1 MNFFYF
7 QNSNIRS
14 TSTLFIWASLD
25 RLLSRDGGETSKFD
39 GELKFIKQQPLQ
51 KKYIDFVESNKE
63 GRQDAQTIF
72 DKIYRNNRQLFIKSI
87 KLLKCNYHIFC
98 NDCHNQAEANS
109 NKQSIYFLASTGN
122 ALNLCKSVPT

>member
-1 MNFFYF
+1 MLNGWYLYHEF

-14 TSTLFIWASLD
+14 TSTFFKWASLD
-25 RLLSRDGGETSKFD
+25 RLLSRNGGETSEID

-72 DKIYRNNRQLFIKSI
+72 DKIYRNNRQLFI
-87 KLLKCNYHIFC
+87 
-98 NDCHNQAEANS
+98 
-109 NKQSIYFLASTGN
+109 
-122 ALNLCKSVPT
+122 